1 MIFFF
6 KTIGEVEMYNNV
18 EIADRIKLMANLRGI
33 NIKSLLLQAACS
45 ATLLSDLKRN
55 HNISSITLARIAD
68 ILNCSVDYLLGHSND
83 IGQIYISPD
92 MKQ

>member
-1 MIFFF
+1 
-6 KTIGEVEMYNNV
+6 MYNNV

-45 ATLLSDLKRN
+45 VTLLSDLKRN

-68 ILNCSVDYLLGHSND
+68 ILNCSVDYLLGRSND
-83 IGQIYISPD
+83 IGQMYISPD

>member
-1 MIFFF
+1 
-6 KTIGEVEMYNNV
+6 MYNNV

-45 ATLLSDLKRN
+45 TTLLSDLKRN

-68 ILNCSVDYLLGHSND
+68 VLNCSVDYLLGRSND
-83 IGQIYISPD
+83 IEQIYISPD